1 MYITSTPAEIT
12 TVFFLHT
19 NVTIA
24 ISIKAPATKNNNSP
38 LQLLSCAIT
47 PIKTQIVP
55 MTANEID
62 TFFTMLPPLIY
73 KHVLLNYK
81 YPNTPPPYIYHSK
94 RQNRK
99 TFIPVK
105 KCVNFKLLKQIKNL
119 CQRLYLSM
127 LFFRKMKNTALLFW
141 KKQ

>member
-1 MYITSTPAEIT
+1 MYITSTPPEIT

-38 LQLLSCAIT
+38 AQLLSCAIT

-62 TFFTMLPPLIY
+62 TFFTMLPPLIFSHRY
-73 KHVLLNYK
+73 
-81 YPNTPPPYIYHSK
+81 YPKCKSIPPYICATH
-94 RQNRK
+94 R
-99 TFIPVK
+99 P
-105 KCVNFKLLKQIKNL
+105 
-119 CQRLYLSM
+119 
-127 LFFRKMKNTALLFW
+127 
-141 KKQ
+141 